1 MKSMDAQ
8 GRDNPVS
15 TQTAAER
22 SGLHIMTRED
32 LTSAFYPL
40 LQQGVGV
47 RAGTGVSVRSFLCEG
62 LGLSPDYLETRVQTV
77 FLDGKAVDDL
87 DSARVRDG
95 SILALSAAM
104 PGLLGAT
111 LRRGSYYA
119 AMRSEISYHGREDTL
134 PGGEG
139 TVYVKLFN
147 LLVGEVGSVL
157 LRKGIWIPGME
168 IGEFLAKRPPRFW
181 DACVK
186 AVYDGR
192 EMAPEEL
199 RRMRFPREPLILRMS
214 RVG

>member
-1 MKSMDAQ
+1 M
-8 GRDNPVS
+8 
-15 TQTAAER
+15 
-22 SGLHIMTRED
+22 
-32 LTSAFYPL
+32 
-40 LQQGVGV
+40 
-47 RAGTGVSVRSFLCEG
+47 RAGTGVSVRAFLCEE

-87 DSARVRDG
+87 DSALVKDG
-95 SILALSAAM
+95 SVLALSAAM

-119 AMRSEISYHGREDTL
+119 AMRGEISYHVGDAV

-157 LRKGIWIPGME
+157 LSKGIRIPGTE
-168 IGEFLAKRPPRFW
+168 LEEFLAKRPPRFW

-186 AVYDGR
+186 AAYEGR
-192 EMAPEEL
+192 EMGPEEL
-199 RRMRFPREPLILRMS
+199 RRMKFPETPLIVKLS
-214 RVG
+214 RVDKQSL